1 MSRRTVRDDPNRP
14 FVGDSTPPQLE
25 DHRPRYRPRT
35 FVALEFRPFRW
46 YMGAMIWWNAAMS
59 MQLLVR
65 GYLAYQLTDSFTSL
79 GIVSLGVGI
88 PMLMLAPLGGVIAD
102 RTSRRTVTQIGQS
115 ISVGIAITVAVLLFA
130 HQLEFWHLVISSI
143 AHGTMVAL
151 VMPSRQAFLP
161 DVVGTPRLMN
171 AIPLQTAG
179 MNVMQILAPV
189 LGGFMIDWIGPA
201 WVYTSI
207 VGMTA
212 MSVLMLFF
220 VKSLSPEELDLI
232 HLSAPTNARDPDC
245 APSPRTSGFA
255 RESTALGDLSG
266 GFAYL
271 LRDRTILS
279 ILSFSFIVSALG
291 MPIRLLLP
299 GYVGAVF
306 SDQGSTLG
314 LLQTGMGIG
323 ALLGALGLAS
333 LRVRRR
339 RGLLLAGSSV
349 LLGVALI
356 GFSLTSIIWLA
367 WLGLLIV
374 GIASTG
380 RTTMSQLL
388 IQEYVEEDYRGRV
401 TSIFMI
407 QASMMTLGA
416 FVVSIYMESVGPEFA
431 IGSVGALLIL
441 ATIMYLILVPSL
453 RRVA

>member
-1 MSRRTVRDDPNRP
+1 
-14 FVGDSTPPQLE
+14 
-25 DHRPRYRPRT
+25 
-35 FVALEFRPFRW
+35 
-46 YMGAMIWWNAAMS
+46 
-59 MQLLVR
+59 
-65 GYLAYQLTDSFTSL
+65 
-79 GIVSLGVGI
+79 
-88 PMLMLAPLGGVIAD
+88 
-102 RTSRRTVTQIGQS
+102 
-115 ISVGIAITVAVLLFA
+115 
-130 HQLEFWHLVISSI
+130 
-143 AHGTMVAL
+143 
-151 VMPSRQAFLP
+151 
-161 DVVGTPRLMN
+161 MN

-232 HLSAPTNARDPDC
+232 YLSAPTNARDPDC

-306 SDQGSTLG
+306 SDEGSTLG